1 MKLVFWLLAAA
12 TAYSYFIYAALLQVL
27 PKRRAFVVLDSGAE
41 LPKVSLIITA
51 YNEARRLEEK
61 LENSLALDYPEEL
74 LEIIVA
80 SDCSEDETDSI
91 AESFAPGRVRLV
103 RADQRKGK
111 EYAQYCA
118 IQQASGEILVFSDVA
133 TSICS
138 AAIRNLVD
146 YFRDPRIG
154 AVSSEDHF
162 VSQDGTVVGEGAYV
176 RYEMWLRRLESGC
189 AGLVGLSGSFFAA
202 RASVCQQWDIYSPS
216 DFNTAL
222 SCVQHDLI
230 AVTAPDVQGH
240 YKDIVDSKREYQ
252 RKVRTVL
259 RGMTA
264 LLRHPEVLSF
274 RRYGL
279 FSVQLWSHKIMRWA
293 VPWLLLTLFLVSC
306 FLWSE
311 GAIYRLAMIAQLVFY
326 AVGLIGWLLP
336 VSREIGLVRMVFFF
350 QLVNVALAEAFIK
363 LVRGDR
369 IYVWKPSQR

>member
-1 MKLVFWLLAAA
+1 MELVFWLLAVA
-12 TAYSYFIYAALLQVL
+12 TAYSYFIYVILLQVL
-27 PKRRAFVVLDSGAE
+27 PKRRTYAALDGDAD

-51 YNEARRLEEK
+51 YNESSRISEK
-61 LENSLALDYPEEL
+61 LQNSLALDYPREL

-80 SDCSEDETDSI
+80 SDCSEDGTDGI
-91 AESFAPGRVRLV
+91 VENFAPGRVRLV
-103 RADQRKGK
+103 RADERKGK

-118 IQQASGEILVFSDVA
+118 IQQAAGEILVFSDVA
-133 TSICS
+133 TSIS
-138 AAIRNLVD
+138 PEAIHSLVD
-146 YFRDPRIG
+146 YFRDPQIG

-176 RYEMWLRRLESGC
+176 RYEMWLRRLESDC

-222 SCVQHDLI
+222 NCVKQDLI

-240 YKDIVDSKREYQ
+240 YKDIVEAKREYQ

-264 LLRHPEVLSF
+264 LLRHPEVLSY
-274 RRYGL
+274 RRFGL
-279 FSVQLWSHKIMRWA
+279 FSLQLWSHKIMRWA
-293 VPWLLLTLFLVSC
+293 VPWLLVALLVVSFLLWNHGPVYRFALFAQLGFYTVG
-306 FLWSE
+306 LL
-311 GAIYRLAMIAQLVFY
+311 GAMIPSL
-326 AVGLIGWLLP
+326 
-336 VSREIGLVRMVFFF
+336 REFGPVRMIYFFL
-350 QLVNVALAEAFIK
+350 LVNIALAEALIK
-363 LVRGDR
+363 LIKGDR

>member
-1 MKLVFWLLAAA
+1 MKLVFWLLAVA
-12 TAYSYFIYAALLQVL
+12 TAYSYFLYAALLQLL
-27 PKRRAFVVLDSGAE
+27 PKRRAYTELEGSGD

-51 YNEARRLEEK
+51 YNEASRITEK
-61 LENSLALDYPEEL
+61 LENSLALDYPLEL

-80 SDCSEDETDSI
+80 SDCSEDETDAI
-91 AESFAPGRVRLV
+91 GEDFAPGRVRLV
-103 RADQRKGK
+103 RADERKGK

-118 IQQASGEILVFSDVA
+118 IKQAKGEILVFSDVA
-133 TSICS
+133 TSIS
-138 AAIRNLVD
+138 PGAIRSLVD

-162 VSQDGTVVGEGAYV
+162 VSQDGKVVGEGAYV
-176 RYEMWLRRLESGC
+176 RYEMWLRRLESDC

-222 SCVQHDLI
+222 NCARQDLI

-240 YKDIVDSKREYQ
+240 YKDIVEAKREYQ

-264 LLRHPEVLSF
+264 LLRHPEVLSYPRF
-274 RRYGL
+274 GM
-279 FSVQLWSHKIMRWA
+279 FSMQLWSHKIMRWA
-293 VPWLLLTLFLVSC
+293 VPWLLIALLVVSFL
-306 FLWSE
+306 LWND
-311 GAIYRLAMIAQLVFY
+311 GAVYRIALLAQLGFY
-326 AVGLIGWLLP
+326 GVGLIGWLIP
-336 VSREIGLVRMVFFF
+336 STREVGLVRMVYFFL
-350 QLVNVALAEAFIK
+350 LVNVALAEAFIK
-363 LVRGDR
+363 LLRGER